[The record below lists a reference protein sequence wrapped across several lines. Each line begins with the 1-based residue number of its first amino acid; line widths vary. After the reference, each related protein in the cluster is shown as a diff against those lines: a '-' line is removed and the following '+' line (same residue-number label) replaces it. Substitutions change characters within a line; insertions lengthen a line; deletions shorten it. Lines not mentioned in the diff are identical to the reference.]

1 MLKFMIKGSLKKLV
15 NNKPDNFANGREMRN
30 LFETAKQ
37 NQANRIVA
45 RLISESNITD
55 EELNELTVGDFEV

>member
-1 MLKFMIKGSLKKLV
+1 MV